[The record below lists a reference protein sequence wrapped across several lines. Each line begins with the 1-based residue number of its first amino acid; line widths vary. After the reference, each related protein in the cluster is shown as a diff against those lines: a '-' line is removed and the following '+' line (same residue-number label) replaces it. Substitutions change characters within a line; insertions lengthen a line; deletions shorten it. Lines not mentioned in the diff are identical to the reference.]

1 MSKRVLIAI
10 VVLGVSTLS
19 LAQGASFSVGPAT
32 LSQASLI
39 DCGAGSRTSA
49 LGRIRAEDGTQWTVP
64 APVNFDSARKAADLF
79 NQCGAVRS
87 SGTKAL
93 DLETVPLIDAGGDEE
108 FVAYVFADNYFEFYV
123 NGKLLA
129 VDAVPFTPFNSSVIR
144 FKARRPVTLA
154 FMAVDWEE
162 NLGLG
167 SERNRGQSHFP
178 GDAGIVAVVQDA
190 AGKTVSLTDAS
201 WRAQT
206 FYVAPLADR
215 ACLVENGA
223 LRDSSACSTRG
234 SNDGSGDAA
243 AHWPLPANWMQ
254 PGFDDR
260 AWPQAVEFSNDVVG
274 VDGKPAYTNFTDI
287 FDREGADA
295 QFIWSSNL
303 VLDNLVLL
311 RGGFR

>member
-1 MSKRVLIAI
+1 MPYPSPLQFQRD
-10 VVLGVSTLS
+10 
-19 LAQGASFSVGPAT
+19 SF
-32 LSQASLI
+32 Q
-39 DCGAGSRTSA
+39 
-49 LGRIRAEDGTQWTVP
+49 
-64 APVNFDSARKAADLF
+64 
-79 NQCGAVRS
+79 
-87 SGTKAL
+87 
-93 DLETVPLIDAGGDEE
+93 
-108 FVAYVFADNYFEFYV
+108 
-123 NGKLLA
+123 
-129 VDAVPFTPFNSSVIR
+129 
-144 FKARRPVTLA
+144 ARRPVTLA

-274 VDGKPAYTNFTDI
+274 VNGKPAYTNFTDI

-311 RGGFR
+311 RGGFHSESAPAMAGRGACSKRKGGGRAAHAWVRSRRFGGRQLDAKTQSAERRTGGLDASAVAAHDGLADGQAEAAAALVPAACQFCAIEWLEEASQVCRGHAGRTVGDVDEDPLALALERHRDAARRASV

>member
-1 MSKRVLIAI
+1 M
-10 VVLGVSTLS
+10 
-19 LAQGASFSVGPAT
+19 
-32 LSQASLI
+32 
-39 DCGAGSRTSA
+39 
-49 LGRIRAEDGTQWTVP
+49 
-64 APVNFDSARKAADLF
+64 
-79 NQCGAVRS
+79 
-87 SGTKAL
+87 
-93 DLETVPLIDAGGDEE
+93 
-108 FVAYVFADNYFEFYV
+108 
-123 NGKLLA
+123 
-129 VDAVPFTPFNSSVIR
+129 IR

-243 AHWPLPANWMQ
+243 AIGHCQ
-254 PGFDDR
+254 PTGCSPVSTTAPGR
-260 AWPQAVEFSNDVVG
+260 RRWNSPTTWWA
-274 VDGKPAYTNFTDI
+274 
-287 FDREGADA
+287 
-295 QFIWSSNL
+295 
-303 VLDNLVLL
+303 
-311 RGGFR
+311 